1 MQSNVVKKIKNRLLI
16 EFETHD
22 KSGIYGYSQRVMAYN
37 SNKLEGSTLT
47 EKQTAS
53 IFETGTL
60 YKENGVEYYITKDIE
75 EATGH
80 FKMFNHMLKTL
91 NTELSPDL
99 IKDFHKNLKEGVF
112 EDYANGYAIGDWK
125 KRGNRV
131 ADIITSTPD
140 QVESEINKLL
150 DEFTHKKLTIEDI
163 AKFHAKFENIHPFQD
178 GNGRVGRMI
187 IIKQCLDNDIIPII
201 IKDEHKRSY
210 LQYLNN
216 AQTKHEYDG
225 LVNFFKEEQKSYLID
240 TVDLIIDY
248 DQISKFPSKE
258 QFVDYLINDNN
269 KANKSIADR
278 IKESKSGYSNNT
290 DKSKKPKEKEDKER

>member
-1 MQSNVVKKIKNRLLI
+1 MVL
-16 EFETHD
+16 
-22 KSGIYGYSQRVMAYN
+22 
-37 SNKLEGSTLT
+37 
-47 EKQTAS
+47 
-53 IFETGTL
+53 
-60 YKENGVEYYITKDIE
+60 
-75 EATGH
+75 
-80 FKMFNHMLKTL
+80 
-91 NTELSPDL
+91 P
-99 IKDFHKNLKEGVF
+99 
-112 EDYANGYAIGDWK
+112 
-125 KRGNRV
+125 
-131 ADIITSTPD
+131 
-140 QVESEINKLL
+140 
-150 DEFTHKKLTIEDI
+150 
-163 AKFHAKFENIHPFQD
+163 D

-269 KANKSIADR
+269 KAKKSIADR

>member
-1 MQSNVVKKIKNRLLI
+1 MQSNIVKKIKKRLLI
-16 EFETHD
+16 EFKTHD

-47 EKQTAS
+47 EKQTAT

-60 YKENGVEYYITKDIE
+60 YKEDGVEYYITKDIE

-80 FKMFNHMLKTL
+80 FKMVNHMLKTL
-91 NTELSPDL
+91 NIELSPAL

-125 KRGNRV
+125 KQNNKV
-131 ADIITSTPD
+131 ADITTFTPD

-150 DEFTHKKLTIEDI
+150 AEFTHRKLTIKDI

-178 GNGRVGRMI
+178 GNGRVGRII

-201 IKDEHKRSY
+201 IKNEHKRSY

-225 LVNFFKEEQKSYLID
+225 LVNLFKEEQKNYLIE
-240 TVDLIIDY
+240 TIDLIIDY
-248 DQISKFPSKE
+248 DQINKFPSKE
-258 QFVDYLINDNN
+258 QFVDYLINDNSTA
-269 KANKSIADR
+269 KKSIAD
-278 IKESKSGYSNNT
+278 
-290 DKSKKPKEKEDKER
+290 

>member
-140 QVESEINKLL
+140 QVES
-150 DEFTHKKLTIEDI
+150 
-163 AKFHAKFENIHPFQD
+163 
-178 GNGRVGRMI
+178 
-187 IIKQCLDNDIIPII
+187 
-201 IKDEHKRSY
+201 
-210 LQYLNN
+210 
-216 AQTKHEYDG
+216 
-225 LVNFFKEEQKSYLID
+225 
-240 TVDLIIDY
+240 
-248 DQISKFPSKE
+248 
-258 QFVDYLINDNN
+258 
-269 KANKSIADR
+269 
-278 IKESKSGYSNNT
+278 
-290 DKSKKPKEKEDKER
+290 